1 MTKLLILI
9 QPSNKVSTNNKRK
22 NQIQLHLGF
31 GPIVAAE
38 PPESAPAAAAV
49 GWMELKN

>member
-1 MTKLLILI
+1 MRPQT
-9 QPSNKVSTNNKRK
+9 NKQTN
-22 NQIQLHLGF
+22 QMQLHKDF

-38 PPESAPAAAAV
+38 PPESAPAAAV

>member
-1 MTKLLILI
+1 M
-9 QPSNKVSTNNKRK
+9 
-22 NQIQLHLGF
+22 QLHKGF
-31 GPIVAAE
+31 GSIVVAE